1 MKRNIIY
8 MVGAL
13 LSSAILTFSC
23 SDDDAPTYNEL
34 SVDKTELLIKIDNPT
49 AEVNITNGNG
59 NYKISVKDESIAT
72 AVIEGNKI
80 LFTGLKNGTTTATV
94 LDWTKHSSV
103 INVRVK
109 EDYILALEKNE
120 LMLIKDVKA
129 TEQIGIISG
138 NGGYKVESSD
148 ETVATATLTEDE
160 KVEITVIGNGYV
172 DVTVTD
178 MDGNKE
184 VIKVTAAEH
193 LFEIGDLPTETW
205 EPSEV
210 KEILIKSG
218 NGDYEAVEGF
228 DTEIASVE
236 IVDNSI
242 KITGNDKAG
251 ETTITIKDKMGF
263 TVEIPVKVEYKIQVD
278 KLILDWIVVGEE
290 AEVNILV
297 GSGDYEIIS
306 SSNSIEATLS
316 DDNKKIIVKGVSQK
330 SLQTITVKDKEW
342 NQEVTIKV
350 LIIDNNAFETYG
362 ARWYVQG
369 SFQNGIEMSTIST
382 NGEREH
388 IKVGS
393 STFGWGSSKKPANGY
408 HISFEGG
415 CGEGKKTNPSKL
427 VKINSIAGESDIC
440 SITDLEIVKREYTND
455 TDEANGKGKFWIR
468 FKEEGREEYSYI
480 ITWF

>member
-80 LFTGLKNGTTTATV
+80 LFTGLKNGMTTATV
-94 LDWTKHSSV
+94 IDWTKHSSV

-109 EDYILALEKNE
+109 EDYVLALEKNE

-148 ETVATATLTEDE
+148 ETIATATLTDDE
-160 KVEITVIGNGYV
+160 KVEITVISNGYV

-218 NGDYEAVEGF
+218 NGDYEAIEGF

-242 KITGNDKAG
+242 KITGNNKAG

-263 TVEIPVKVEYKIQVD
+263 TIEIPVKVEYKIQVD

-297 GSGDYEIIS
+297 GSGDYEITSPS
-306 SSNSIEATLS
+306 SVECILS
-316 DDNKKIIVKGVSQK
+316 DDNKKIIVKGKSQS
-330 SLQTITVKDKEW
+330 SLQTITVKDRGW
-342 NQEVTIKV
+342 NQEVMIKV
-350 LIIDNNAFETYG
+350 LIIDNRAFEDYG
-362 ARWYVQG
+362 NARWYVNG
-369 SFQNGIEMSTIST
+369 SFQEGIKVSTIST
-382 NGEREH
+382 EDGKEH
-388 IKVGS
+388 IKVGTGKQPIS
-393 STFGWGSSKKPANGY
+393 NKPTNGY
-408 HISFEGG
+408 HISFTGG
-415 CGEGKKTNPSKL
+415 RGLGKKTNVSDL
-427 VKINSIAGESDIC
+427 YKINATTGESKVH
-440 SITDLEIVKREYTND
+440 SITELEIVKKDD
-455 TDEANGKGKFWIR
+455 TTSDDKGKYWIR